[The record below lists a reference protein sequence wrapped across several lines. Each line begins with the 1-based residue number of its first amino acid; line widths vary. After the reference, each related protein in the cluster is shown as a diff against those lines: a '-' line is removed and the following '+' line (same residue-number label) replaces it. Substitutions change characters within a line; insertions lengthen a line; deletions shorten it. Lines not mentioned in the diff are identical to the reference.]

1 MGQFSFIPRF
11 GNSKVWVKGFDK
23 YDIYQFPQLFLMLP
37 IHQFTNTKCTLM
49 KSLNLFL
56 AVILFPLFLMSQPLE
71 QKNYA
76 LINVN
81 VINGFENKVYANSI
95 VFIKS
100 GKIEK
105 IGKAADATG
114 GYEVIDCQSYFLLP
128 GLIDA
133 HTHLDNLAAAKRA
146 LETGV
151 TTVRTAGV
159 SAYQDVSLMELV
171 HSNRLPGPDVVPAGV
186 YVSPNLEETV
196 LADVRLGPLIKGVKS
211 DDELRLL
218 VNVNIDR
225 GAKVIKTRGTER
237 AGRPDTDPREQV
249 YTEQQIRVIVEE
261 AGKRNV
267 HVMVHAHGD
276 EGAKAAVLA
285 GARSIEHGTFLS
297 DETLQLMKQR
307 GTYLVPTFITLEDL
321 TQPGGDYIGP
331 VLELRGKFMMP
342 QAEKVFKKALQLN
355 VKIATGADNSYQ
367 AISTSRISLECA
379 HFVRMGMTNFQAM
392 QAATNTAAE
401 LLKIDQQTGKVMPG
415 MEADLILV
423 PGNPLEEIR
432 FLQDVLMVI
441 SNGHLVFKRIPFGR

>member
-1 MGQFSFIPRF
+1 M
-11 GNSKVWVKGFDK
+11 K
-23 YDIYQFPQLFLMLP
+23 
-37 IHQFTNTKCTLM
+37 TL
-49 KSLNLFL
+49 KLALAISLL
-56 AVILFPLFLMSQPLE
+56 PLFLSAQSLE

-76 LINVN
+76 LINAN
-81 VINGFENKVYANSI
+81 LINGYENKVYPNSI
-95 VFIKS
+95 VFVKQ

-105 IGKAADATG
+105 IGKGSEATA
-114 GYEVIDCQSYFLLP
+114 GYEVIDCQGYFLLP

-133 HTHLDNLAAAKRA
+133 HTHLDNMAAAKRA

-159 SAYQDVSLMELV
+159 SAYQDVALMELV
-171 HSNRLPGPDVVPAGV
+171 RANRLAGPDVVPAGV
-186 YVSPNLEETV
+186 YVTPNLEETI
-196 LADVRLGPLIKGVKS
+196 LADVRLGSLIKGVKG
-211 DDELRLL
+211 DDELRLV

-249 YTEQQIRVIVEE
+249 YTEQQIRIIVQE
-261 AGKRNV
+261 AAKRNV
-267 HVMVHAHGD
+267 PVMIHAHGD

-307 GTYLVPTFITLEDL
+307 GTFLVPTFITLEDL
-321 TQPGGDYIGP
+321 TQPGGDYVGS
-331 VLELRGKFMMP
+331 VLELRGRFMMP
-342 QAEKVFKKALQLN
+342 QAEKVFKKALVLG

-379 HFVRMGMTNFQAM
+379 HFARMGMTNFQAI
-392 QAATNTAAE
+392 QSATTAAAE
-401 LLKIDQQTGKVMPG
+401 LLKLDQTTGKIASG
-415 MEADLILV
+415 FDADMILV

-432 FLQDVLMVI
+432 FLQDALLVM
-441 SNGHLVFKRIPFGR
+441 SNGHLTLKRIPFGK

>member
-1 MGQFSFIPRF
+1 MKTLKLALAITLLS
-11 GNSKVWVKGFDK
+11 
-23 YDIYQFPQLFLMLP
+23 LFLSA
-37 IHQFTNTKCTLM
+37 Q
-49 KSLNLFL
+49 S
-56 AVILFPLFLMSQPLE
+56 LE

-76 LINVN
+76 LINAN
-81 VINGFENKVYANSI
+81 LINGYENKIYPNSI
-95 VFIKS
+95 VFVKQ

-105 IGKAADATG
+105 IGKASDATA
-114 GYEVIDCQSYFLLP
+114 GYEVIDCQGYFLMP

-133 HTHLDNLAAAKRA
+133 HTHLDNMAAAKRT

-159 SAYQDVSLMELV
+159 SAYQDVALMELV
-171 HSNRLPGPDVVPAGV
+171 RANRLAGPDVVPAGV
-186 YVSPNLEETV
+186 YVTPNLEETI
-196 LADVRLGPLIKGVKS
+196 LADVRLGSLIKGVKG

-249 YTEQQIRVIVEE
+249 YTEQQIRVIVQE
-261 AGKRNV
+261 AAKRNV
-267 HVMVHAHGD
+267 PVMIHAHGD

-307 GTYLVPTFITLEDL
+307 GTFLVPTFITLEDL
-321 TQPGGDYIGP
+321 TQPGGDYVGS
-331 VLELRGKFMMP
+331 VLELRGRFMMP
-342 QAEKVFKKALQLN
+342 QAEKVFKKALELG

-379 HFVRMGMTNFQAM
+379 HFARMGMTNFQAI
-392 QAATNTAAE
+392 QSATTTAAE
-401 LLKIDQQTGKVMPG
+401 LLKLDQTTGKIAPG
-415 MEADLILV
+415 FDADMILV

-432 FLQDVLMVI
+432 YLQDVLLVM
-441 SNGHLVFKRIPFGR
+441 SNGHLVLKRIPFGK

>member
-1 MGQFSFIPRF
+1 MKTLKLALAITLLS
-11 GNSKVWVKGFDK
+11 
-23 YDIYQFPQLFLMLP
+23 LFLSA
-37 IHQFTNTKCTLM
+37 Q
-49 KSLNLFL
+49 S
-56 AVILFPLFLMSQPLE
+56 LE

-76 LINVN
+76 LLNAN
-81 VINGFENKVYANSI
+81 LINGYENKIYPNSI
-95 VFIKS
+95 VFVKQ

-105 IGKAADATG
+105 IGKASDATA
-114 GYEVIDCQSYFLLP
+114 GYEVIDCQGYFLMP

-133 HTHLDNLAAAKRA
+133 HTHLDNMAAAKRT

-159 SAYQDVSLMELV
+159 SAYQDVALMELV
-171 HSNRLPGPDVVPAGV
+171 RANRLAGPDVVPAGV
-186 YVSPNLEETV
+186 YVTPNLEETI
-196 LADVRLGPLIKGVKS
+196 LADVRLGSLIKGVKG

-249 YTEQQIRVIVEE
+249 YTEQQIRVIVQE
-261 AGKRNV
+261 AAKRNV
-267 HVMVHAHGD
+267 PVMIHAHGD

-307 GTYLVPTFITLEDL
+307 GTFLVPTFITLEDL
-321 TQPGGDYIGP
+321 TQPGGDYVGS
-331 VLELRGKFMMP
+331 VLELRGRFMMP
-342 QAEKVFKKALQLN
+342 QAEKVFKKALELG

-379 HFVRMGMTNFQAM
+379 HFARMGMTNFQAI
-392 QAATNTAAE
+392 QSATTTAAE
-401 LLKIDQQTGKVMPG
+401 LLKLDQTTGKIAPG
-415 MEADLILV
+415 FDADMILV

-432 FLQDVLMVI
+432 YLQDVLLVM
-441 SNGHLVFKRIPFGR
+441 SNGHLVLKRIPFGK